1 MKTFPLGMN
10 QRAFSAFSRQFW
22 PGVVSAIVAF
32 PLSIGLAII
41 AGVPPEAMIAASVYA
56 YFISALLSA
65 SRYGVGGPNTA
76 VAIITGAAVA
86 PFATNETDLY
96 FGYVLTLCLMA
107 GLLQF
112 LAALVLRRVDIM
124 DYIPATVIDGL
135 TLGIGAVFIL
145 SSLHLTLGLAPDFG
159 NQWIIFNAYVSLV
172 NAWAGDG
179 NHYAMVV
186 AACAL
191 TVGIVC
197 WRWRRVNKFAIV
209 AAVIAGTLIS
219 LVLSSQFETRIEN
232 VGFIQL
238 NLLSTSLP
246 DLREVSWTTIAQL
259 SSSAIAIAV
268 IGILQTLSIAKGL
281 RHPGEPYNAAQEV
294 ACQGTQNVFMAF
306 FAGAPVSNSFNK
318 SAIMYQLH
326 GGRLSSIIAAFVTA
340 GVVTFLPGFVGILPM
355 SALGAALILVGM
367 SMMHPKRYL
376 THFRHGHWRATLLL
390 ATAASV
396 IILSVQEA
404 IIVGALGAAVYHFA
418 RLVQP
423 AWKIKRSGPNLDIT
437 LQGPLFYASAAKLN
451 RKIEPHLESA
461 IAQRLRVR
469 IHVANAR
476 LLTSD
481 TIEADWLHRLVKA
494 GCAVH
499 FVCLPH
505 QVEGIKRWMRMNV
518 LPKSIQ
524 IAIEGGSPTTRTR
537 RPKGDK
543 PRIAA

>member
-1 MKTFPLGMN
+1 MKPFPLWMN
-10 QRAFSAFSRQFW
+10 QRAFSTLSRQFW

-41 AGVPPEAMIAASVYA
+41 AGVSPAAMIVASVYA
-56 YFISALLSA
+56 YFISAVLSA

-76 VAIITGAAVA
+76 VAMITGAAVA
-86 PFATNETDLY
+86 PFATSETDLY

-107 GLLQF
+107 GVLQ
-112 LAALVLRRVDIM
+112 LIAAIVLRRIDIM

-145 SSLHLTLGLAPDFG
+145 SSLHLALGLAPDFG
-159 NQWIIFNAYVSLV
+159 NQWIVFNAYVSLV
-172 NAWAGDG
+172 NAWAGDA
-179 NHYAMVV
+179 NYYAMVV
-186 AACAL
+186 SACAL
-191 TVGIVC
+191 TVGILC
-197 WRWRRVNKFAIV
+197 WRWRRGNKFAIV

-219 LVLSSQFETRIEN
+219 LFLSSQFETRIEN

-238 NLLSTSLP
+238 NLFATSLP

-306 FAGAPVSNSFNK
+306 FGGAPVSNSFNK

-326 GGRLSSIIAAFVTA
+326 GGRLSSMAAALVTA
-340 GVVTFLPGFVGILPM
+340 GFFTFLPGLVGILPM
-355 SALGAALILVGM
+355 SALGAALILVGA

-376 THFRHGHWRATLLL
+376 EHFRHGHWRAMLLL

-396 IILSVQEA
+396 VVLSVQDA

-423 AWKIKRSGPNLDIT
+423 AWKIVRSGHNLDIT

-451 RKIEPHLESA
+451 RKIEPLLEKA

-481 TIEADWLHRLVKA
+481 TIEADWLHGLVKA
-494 GCAVH
+494 GCPVQII
-499 FVCLPH
+499 CLP
-505 QVEGIKRWMRMNV
+505 QQAEGIRKWIRMNV
-518 LPKSIQ
+518 LPRSIH
-524 IAIEGGSPTTRTR
+524 IVVEGGPPTTRS